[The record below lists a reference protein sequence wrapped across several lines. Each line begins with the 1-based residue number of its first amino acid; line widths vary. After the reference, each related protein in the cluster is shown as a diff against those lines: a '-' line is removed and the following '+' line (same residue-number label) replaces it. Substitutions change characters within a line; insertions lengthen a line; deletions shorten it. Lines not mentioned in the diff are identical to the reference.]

1 MKRGAMKNISLAM
14 LARQIGVG
22 VATVDRVLNER
33 GGVSPQTTRKVLQ
46 AAREAGLK
54 RILPEEHRFPWQ
66 IEVFLS
72 SNDSFFFPQLA
83 QDFAAVADSLGYRR
97 LTLHRTFVPESQPT
111 TLARRIARSCQ
122 QRQGIIV
129 FGNDHPAVHDAL
141 HRCRE
146 AGVPAITLAT
156 DLPGADRLCHVG
168 INQLQAG
175 RTAGLMLGRMTPRPG
190 EVLMVSGRQDY
201 SAHRLR
207 IQGFREV
214 LSQRFPHL
222 QLSDVLAGEERR
234 EQITRLVEQALC
246 RSRNIVG
253 IYNTGLGNTQIAEA
267 LARHRREGDVCWIT
281 HERYNTTRQQLAKE
295 IGRAHV

>member
-190 EVLMVSGRQDY
+190 EVLMVSGRQDLQRA
-201 SAHRLR
+201 SPAHSGVPR
-207 IQGFREV
+207 GAEPA
-214 LSQRFPHL
+214 LSPPAAQRR
-222 QLSDVLAGEERR
+222 AGGRGAAGADHPPGGASPVP
-234 EQITRLVEQALC
+234 QPK
-246 RSRNIVG
+246 
-253 IYNTGLGNTQIAEA
+253 Y
-267 LARHRREGDVCWIT
+267 CWD
-281 HERYNTTRQQLAKE
+281 L
-295 IGRAHV
+295 

>member
-129 FGNDHPAVHDAL
+129 FGNDHPA
-141 HRCRE
+141 
-146 AGVPAITLAT
+146 
-156 DLPGADRLCHVG
+156 
-168 INQLQAG
+168 AG
-175 RTAGLMLGRMTPRPG
+175 RLASRRSPWRGTGPAPT
-190 EVLMVSGRQDY
+190 D
-201 SAHRLR
+201 SATWGSISCRL
-207 IQGFREV
+207 
-214 LSQRFPHL
+214 
-222 QLSDVLAGEERR
+222 AARR
-234 EQITRLVEQALC
+234 
-246 RSRNIVG
+246 G
-253 IYNTGLGNTQIAEA
+253 
-267 LARHRREGDVCWIT
+267 
-281 HERYNTTRQQLAKE
+281 
-295 IGRAHV
+295 

>member
-1 MKRGAMKNISLAM
+1 M

-97 LTLHRTFVPESQPT
+97 LTLHRTFVPGRSRRRWPGALRAVASSVRGSSSSAMT
-111 TLARRIARSCQ
+111 IRGARRAAPLPGGWRP
-122 QRQGIIV
+122 G
-129 FGNDHPAVHDAL
+129 DHP
-141 HRCRE
+141 
-146 AGVPAITLAT
+146 AT

-175 RTAGLMLGRMTPRPG
+175 RTAG
-190 EVLMVSGRQDY
+190 
-201 SAHRLR
+201 
-207 IQGFREV
+207 
-214 LSQRFPHL
+214 
-222 QLSDVLAGEERR
+222 
-234 EQITRLVEQALC
+234 
-246 RSRNIVG
+246 
-253 IYNTGLGNTQIAEA
+253 
-267 LARHRREGDVCWIT
+267 
-281 HERYNTTRQQLAKE
+281 
-295 IGRAHV
+295 

>member
-1 MKRGAMKNISLAM
+1 MKNISLAM

-141 HRCRE
+141 RRCRE
-146 AGVPAITLAT
+146 AGVPAITRRRTCPAPTDSATWGSISCRLA
-156 DLPGADRLCHVG
+156 AR
-168 INQLQAG
+168 
-175 RTAGLMLGRMTPRPG
+175 RGLMLGRMTPRPG

-222 QLSDVLAGEERR
+222 QLSDVLAGEEAAGADHPPGGASPVPQP
-234 EQITRLVEQALC
+234 E
-246 RSRNIVG
+246 
-253 IYNTGLGNTQIAEA
+253 Y
-267 LARHRREGDVCWIT
+267 CWD
-281 HERYNTTRQQLAKE
+281 L
-295 IGRAHV
+295 

>member
-66 IEVFLS
+66 VEVFLS

-111 TLARRIARSCQ
+111 TLARRIVRSCQ

-141 HRCRE
+141 RRCRE
-146 AGVPAITLAT
+146 AGVPAITWRRTCPAPTDSATWGSISCRLA
-156 DLPGADRLCHVG
+156 A
-168 INQLQAG
+168 
-175 RTAGLMLGRMTPRPG
+175 
-190 EVLMVSGRQDY
+190 
-201 SAHRLR
+201 
-207 IQGFREV
+207 
-214 LSQRFPHL
+214 
-222 QLSDVLAGEERR
+222 RR
-234 EQITRLVEQALC
+234 
-246 RSRNIVG
+246 G
-253 IYNTGLGNTQIAEA
+253 
-267 LARHRREGDVCWIT
+267 
-281 HERYNTTRQQLAKE
+281 
-295 IGRAHV
+295 